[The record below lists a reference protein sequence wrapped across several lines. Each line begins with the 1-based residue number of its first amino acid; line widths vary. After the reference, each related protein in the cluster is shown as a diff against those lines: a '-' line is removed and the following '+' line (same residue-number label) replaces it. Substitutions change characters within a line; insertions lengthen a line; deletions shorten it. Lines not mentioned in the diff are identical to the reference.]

1 MWFRESGTHKASKCM
16 THWKAAPQFTV
27 QLNSTDSTLIDTFIT
42 VAARSRIL
50 DLVQETRKMVQ
61 KSTPTSEF
69 LDRKGK
75 SPKMVQKESR
85 SGQVVLN
92 FPI

>member
-1 MWFRESGTHKASKCM
+1 MWFRESGTHKAPKCM

-27 QLNSTDSTLIDTFIT
+27 QLNSTDSTLIDTIT

-85 SGQVVLN
+85 SGRVVLN